1 MWLVTTRGFYSV
13 VENHDDPEGLL
24 VRARVREDLESL
36 ADLIPGLGV
45 EETPE
50 RDYRFR
56 AAVTRDAWA
65 TAAAELAREIDYPNF
80 KNAVAERQGSSRAH
94 VYSGV
99 WGILLGLQEGGRY
112 G

>member
-1 MWLVTTRGFYSV
+1 MWVICARGFYSV
-13 VENHDDPEGLL
+13 VENRNRAGELL
-24 VRARVREDLESL
+24 VRARVREDLEAL
-36 ADLIPGLGV
+36 RDLLPGVDV

-56 AAVTRDAWA
+56 VSVPHEDWALAV
-65 TAAAELAREIDYPNF
+65 AELAREIDYPNF
-80 KNAVAERQGSSRAH
+80 KDAVAERQGRERAH

-99 WGILLGLQEGGRY
+99 WGTLLALQQGGRY